1 MPHMIFTVLSDNGD
15 IVFEFSH
22 HHYYYI
28 YNQETETTS
37 IYWNINN
44 KKIKDIFKSCIIDD

>member
-1 MPHMIFTVLSDNGD
+1 MIFTVLSDNGD